1 MNFFLFSIRSSISLG
16 GSEIKEGLLFEYLFL
31 VHNLFSVMLH
41 LDLLWVG
48 EVELLIY
55 FFPLA
60 TYVLQGENGTIE
72 DIECIRNLLTWC
84 FAACASCRCYIW
96 SACGCGTKRSNC
108 PHQKQIQG
116 SAYPGRSQSCPA
128 SLAGFPQCR
137 FHETRTF
144 DSCAPLPG
152 RKKFPLFATSPRR
165 GTLRNLE
172 TKGR

>member
-16 GSEIKEGLLFEYLFL
+16 GVRNKEGLLFEYLFL
-31 VHNLFSVMLH
+31 VHNLFSMMLH
-41 LDLLWVG
+41 LNLLWVG

-60 TYVLQGENGTIE
+60 TYVLQGENGAIE
-72 DIECIRNLLTWC
+72 DIEYIKKSLTWC
-84 FAACASCRCYIW
+84 FAACASCRYYIW

-116 SAYPGRSQSCPA
+116 SAYPSRIQSCPA
-128 SLAGFPQCR
+128 SLSGFPRCR
-137 FHETRTF
+137 FRETRTF
-144 DSCAPLPG
+144 DSCAPLPV

-165 GTLRNLE
+165 GTLGNSG